1 MPKPFDVLAL
11 VLLATGGIAAPASS
25 RPEQPAAASLGIS
38 GTWRLLIGE
47 SRFWKPERTPLARID
62 RIQAGSD
69 EIEWA
74 WDSREPKGPFVGRML
89 LPTDGGTRTNA
100 IAGLKVKSRGGWHG
114 DTLSYISSGSA
125 MLVPFKLEDRIWL
138 EPCGTRLRAVRTFR
152 MATIHAVEH
161 WVFERLEESA
171 DGGNGGSMM
180 PAGATA
186 AAR

>member
-1 MPKPFDVLAL
+1 MPKPVAVLAL
-11 VLLATGGIAAPASS
+11 VLLAAGASGLPASAE
-25 RPEQPAAASLGIS
+25 PGQPVAPRAGIS

-47 SRFWKPERTPLARID
+47 SRFWKPERTPLARTD
-62 RIQAGSD
+62 RIQAGPD
-69 EIEWA
+69 EVEWA

-100 IAGLKVKSRGGWHG
+100 IAGLKVRSRGGWQG
-114 DTLSYISSGSA
+114 DTLSYVSSGSA

-161 WVFERLEESA
+161 WVFERLDGSA
-171 DGGNGGSMM
+171 DGGSGGSMM
-180 PAGATA
+180 PDGATA

>member
-1 MPKPFDVLAL
+1 MPKPLAVLAL
-11 VLLATGGIAAPASS
+11 VLFAAGAPGGRASAESEPSGAA
-25 RPEQPAAASLGIS
+25 RPGIS

-47 SRFWKPERTPLARID
+47 SRFWKPERTPLARVD

-89 LPTDGGTRTNA
+89 LPTDGGTRLNA
-100 IAGLKVKSRGGWHG
+100 IAGLKVRSRGGWQG
-114 DTLSYISSGSA
+114 DTLSYVSSGSA

-138 EPCGTRLRAVRTFR
+138 EPCGSRLRAVRTFR

-161 WVFERLEESA
+161 WVFERLHESA
-171 DGGNGGSMM
+171 DGGGGGPMM

-186 AAR
+186 ALR